1 MKTGREAEIKE
12 RKKDGGRSHKDFP
25 PKKIIMYYNRW
36 LPRIFCVSVF
46 RQNQEYHMI
55 HVHDGAY
62 SPWLP
67 LSREDGTVCAP
78 DGVNAVTASRE
89 S

>member
-1 MKTGREAEIKE
+1 MYVIIQGEFRVYRKQSKKMAHRKTRTQIIVFLQGR
-12 RKKDGGRSHKDFP
+12 
-25 PKKIIMYYNRW
+25 